1 MSEVVTISSLVTS
14 LFLSL
19 LTTLLVLTMY
29 LIMSMVMSVMLN
41 CHVMSGDG
49 IPVATH
55 VIVMLSVSLTVICGS
70 SIVANGET
78 EETKKG
84 KEVTCLRRI

>member
-1 MSEVVTISSLVTS
+1 
-14 LFLSL
+14 
-19 LTTLLVLTMY
+19 
-29 LIMSMVMSVMLN
+29 MLN

-78 EETKKG
+78 EETRKGIGKGMFKKDLN
-84 KEVTCLRRI
+84 KLHLYIIYIT

>member
-1 MSEVVTISSLVTS
+1 M
-14 LFLSL
+14 
-19 LTTLLVLTMY
+19 
-29 LIMSMVMSVMLN
+29 
-41 CHVMSGDG
+41 MSGDG

-55 VIVMLSVSLTVICGS
+55 EIVMLSVSLTVICGS

-84 KEVTCLRRI
+84 IGSDLVKNDLNKPHLYIIYISQYNAHE